1 MRVGIFI
8 ILSIAVLLLF
18 GAIAYI
24 LCIAAGGTN
33 KDIKDY
39 EQEQSIKR
47 EKGVPNGLK

>member
-1 MRVGIFI
+1 MEIFI
-8 ILSIAVLLLF
+8 ILSIVVLLLF

-24 LCIAAGGTN
+24 LCVAAGREN
-33 KDIKDY
+33 KDTKDC

>member
-1 MRVGIFI
+1 MGIFV

-33 KDIKDY
+33 KDIKDC
-39 EQEQSIKR
+39 EQEQSNKVG
-47 EKGVPNGLK
+47 KGSTEWA